1 MEILRWDVGDAAVI
15 RVGELDATSAL
26 HGLIPDLDRA
36 DLSRASW
43 LTPRYIDETGR
54 LKGSVQAFVIL
65 IAGKVIIV
73 DPGVGNEKNRSAI
86 PDWNDL
92 HTDFLDRLASTGVQ
106 PSDVDYVVNTHLHF
120 DHVGWHTR
128 LVDGVWQPTFPAARY
143 VMSANEFGYWQATPK
158 HEIED
163 QLAGFADSVAPVHDA
178 GLVDLVSDDHVVTNG
193 VRIVPS
199 PGHTPYHVS
208 VVLESR
214 GQTAVITGD
223 VMHHPCQIAYPHWGA
238 ASDFNPDQARASR
251 SDLVE
256 RVADTGTLVIGSHF
270 ADPVAGHIRRDGA
283 RFRLISADEPYQA
296 PRHVDRA

>member
-26 HGLIPDLDRA
+26 QGLIPDLDRA
-36 DLSRASW
+36 DVSRASW

-54 LKGSVQAFVIL
+54 LKGSVQAFVVL

-73 DPGVGNEKNRSAI
+73 DPGVGNEKNRTAV
-86 PDWNDL
+86 PGWNDL

-143 VMSANEFGYWQATPK
+143 VMSANEFGYWQASPK

-178 GLVDLVSDDHVVTNG
+178 GLVDLVSDDHVVSDG

-208 VVLESR
+208 VVIESR

-223 VMHHPCQIAYPHWGA
+223 VMHHPCQIAHPEWASTADSDPEMGQRTRERMFAQLAGA
-238 ASDFNPDQARASR
+238 P
-251 SDLVE
+251 V
-256 RVADTGTLVIGSHF
+256 LVIGTHF
-270 ADPVAGHIRRDGA
+270 AGATAGRIVRDGA
-283 RFRLISADEPYQA
+283 AYRLD
-296 PRHVDRA
+296 V

>member
-26 HGLIPDLDRA
+26 QGLIPDLDRA
-36 DLSRASW
+36 DVSRASW
-43 LTPRYIDETGR
+43 LTPRYIDGTGR
-54 LKGSVQAFVIL
+54 LKGSVQTFVVL

-73 DPGVGNEKNRSAI
+73 DPGVGNEKNRTAV
-86 PDWNDL
+86 PGWNDL
-92 HTDFLDRLASTGVQ
+92 HTDFLDRLASAGVH
-106 PSDVDYVVNTHLHF
+106 PGDVDYVVNTHLHF

-143 VMSANEFGYWQATPK
+143 VMSANEFGYWQASPK

-163 QLAGFADSVAPVHDA
+163 QLAGFADSVTPVHDA
-178 GLVDLVSDDHVVTNG
+178 GLVDLVSDEHVVSDG

-208 VVLESR
+208 VVVESR

-256 RVADTGTLVIGSHF
+256 RVADTGTLVIGTHF

-283 RFRLISADEPYQA
+283 GFRLIPAEG
-296 PRHVDRA
+296 

>member
-26 HGLIPDLDRA
+26 EGLIPDLDRA
-36 DLSRASW
+36 DVSRASW

-54 LKGSVQAFVIL
+54 LKGSVQAFVVL

-73 DPGVGNEKNRSAI
+73 DPGVGNEKDRTAV
-86 PDWNDL
+86 PGWNDL

-106 PSDVDYVVNTHLHF
+106 PSDVDYVLNTHLHF

-128 LVDGVWQPTFPAARY
+128 LVDGVWQPTFLAARY
-143 VMSANEFGYWQATPK
+143 VMSANEFGYWQASPK

-178 GLVDLVSDDHVVTNG
+178 GLVDLVSDDHVVSDG
-193 VRIVPS
+193 VHLVPS

-208 VVLESR
+208 VVIESR

-256 RVADTGTLVIGSHF
+256 RFADTNTLVIGTHF

-283 RFRLISADEPYQA
+283 GFRLISADESYQA
-296 PRHVDRA
+296 TRHVDRA

>member
-26 HGLIPDLDRA
+26 QGLIPDLDRA

-73 DPGVGNEKNRSAI
+73 DPGVGNEKNRTAV

-143 VMSANEFGYWQATPK
+143 VMSANEFGYWQASPK

-163 QLAGFADSVAPVHDA
+163 QLAGFADSVAPVNDA
-178 GLVDLVSDDHVVTNG
+178 GLVDLVSDDHVVSDG

-208 VVLESR
+208 VIIESR

-223 VMHHPCQIAYPHWGA
+223 VVHHPCQIAYPHWGA

-256 RVADTGTLVIGSHF
+256 RVADTGTLVIGTHF

-296 PRHVDRA
+296 HAPR